1 MADKL
6 TEIIPRRNQTNT
18 IYTPDCILYKVFK
31 FPNRIPM
38 QWKSKN
44 GFRVL
49 FTGKFVGRRNTRLLQ
64 IQISR
69 KKGTS
74 SQFQNRSQKL
84 FTTDKM
90 REKKVISHDRNH

>member
-6 TEIIPRRNQTNT
+6 TVIIPRRNQTNT
-18 IYTPDCILYKVFK
+18 IYTLDCILYKVFK

-38 QWKSKN
+38 QWKSKS

-64 IQISR
+64 IQIPR
-69 KKGTS
+69 KKDLLLSFRTETK
-74 SQFQNRSQKL
+74 NL

-90 REKKVISHDRNH
+90 REKSDII